1 MNRLAISILRYSA
14 LVNADDKAVGEKQG
28 LSTRVGLAVTANAIV
43 DYGYAIYIYYYDTYI
58 FMLINNTE

>member
-28 LSTRVGLAVTANAIV
+28 LSTRVGLAVTANANV
-43 DYGYAIYIYYYDTYI
+43 DYGYAIYI
-58 FMLINNTE
+58 LL